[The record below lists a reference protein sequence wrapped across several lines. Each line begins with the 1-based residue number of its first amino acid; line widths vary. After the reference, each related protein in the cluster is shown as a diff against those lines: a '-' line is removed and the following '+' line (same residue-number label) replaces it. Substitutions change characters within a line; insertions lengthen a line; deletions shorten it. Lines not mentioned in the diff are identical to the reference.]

1 MTDEDRTETDE
12 EVQVRV
18 EHHLTQI
25 RSQHQQLESIKE
37 KKAKETKEHQDN
49 VSQARSSRDELI
61 EQPAPG
67 TKQDLLKRVRA
78 VQSAHQDVVEA
89 KSGHADAK
97 NLFRGLLKGARER
110 LKVLI
115 EMDINQMDLFAAP
128 AAGGN
133 GAPGTGGG
141 DGEQDEDEPQDDPT
155 NDPQPPA
162 GDENWMV

>member
-78 VQSAHQDVVEA
+78 VQSAHQDVLEA

-128 AAGGN
+128 AGDGGN
-133 GAPGTGGG
+133 GAPGTGDG
-141 DGEQDEDEPQDDPT
+141 DGEQDDPT